1 MDKFWS
7 TFLNGLKAISILPRK
22 TNSTRK
28 QKLLQDA
35 GDAAAY
41 LANHLAEVTS
51 AAFPPLQSLAA
62 GIKALVDI
70 TQVCLLVIVSM
81 I

>member
-7 TFLNGLKAISILPRK
+7 TFLDGLKAMSILPRK
-22 TNSTRK
+22 TNSNRK
-28 QKLLQDA
+28 QRLLQDA
-35 GDAAAY
+35 GDAAY
-41 LANHLAEVTS
+41 LAIHLAEVTS

>member
-7 TFLNGLKAISILPRK
+7 TFLDGLKAMSILPRK

-28 QKLLQDA
+28 QRLLQDA
-35 GDAAAY
+35 GDAAY
-41 LANHLAEVTS
+41 LAIDLAEVTS